1 MKQLL
6 LSFFILA
13 SFSGFSQDD
22 EEEEP
27 KAIEKTES
35 PLMKAVR
42 AKNLVEVKRLVN
54 AGAPVDERSRFEYGA
69 DPLDVAIQM
78 NSKEIALFLLEK
90 GATSRSGLCDA
101 IETGDIAWVEKLIGY
116 GFKCSDGVLNAVEA
130 HKPQMVRLLI
140 QNGFRVDFE
149 QKRRTG
155 LFRKHYVSPLD
166 AAITIGSDEMISDL
180 VKGGANQTQAFH
192 YAITSNR
199 IKLGQQLIDG
209 SSERGELFL
218 LCFEHKSLDL
228 AKYCIQKGVD
238 KATIDKNGM
247 NGYHYAVLGGYREGM
262 DYCINVL
269 KMDPL
274 KKTATNQTSLML
286 ACSAGNV
293 TLFKEL
299 FEAQKSTLEE
309 EDLDGET
316 VLFYA
321 LSAESWPIMEL
332 LITNGANVNH
342 QDKYGTTVFMQS
354 ALKEKKEY
362 YALLKQAKPDLKLK
376 NNNGQNIISFLM
388 DSKSYAANE
397 ILEMNSL
404 GASMDVR
411 STQGETMGFY
421 AMGASSMEILIRL
434 KNSGLSLD
442 AFDSSGHRPNCENME
457 VLKFAIS
464 NGCNPNREDTWGDSY
479 LSKALKEND
488 TELALFLI
496 RNGADVNWKKRDEPI
511 VFEMVKTNN
520 FNGLQIL
527 VENGAKI
534 NVSDRSGE
542 TLMNKAESE
551 GNEAIVT
558 YLKSRGAKNKKELA
572 EMEIVRAREIAQL
585 DQLIAD
591 KNMSEVIALMEKYPD
606 LMLSKKQVSGLAILS
621 VEKTNLTLL
630 QRLIEK
636 EGMNINQ
643 ALNFQEQNLL
653 HIAAGTGNLDLVR
666 LLINKGADY
675 KKKDAYDK
683 FPIDYAKS
691 KEVKKYLK
699 SL

>member
-1 MKQLL
+1 MKYLL
-6 LSFFILA
+6 LSFLFLA
-13 SFSGFSQDD
+13 SFSGFAQDD
-22 EEEEP
+22 EDEP
-27 KAIEKTES
+27 KALEKTES

-42 AKNLVEVKRLVN
+42 AKNLAEVKRLVN
-54 AGAPVDERSRFEYGA
+54 AGAPVDERSRFDFGS
-69 DPLDVAIQM
+69 DPVDVAIQM
-78 NSKEIALFLLEK
+78 NSREIALFLLEK

-130 HKPQMVRLLI
+130 HKPQMVRMLI

-155 LFRKHYVSPLD
+155 LFRKHYVSPLG
-166 AAITIGSDEMISDL
+166 AAISIGSDEMILDL
-180 VKGGANQTQAFH
+180 VKGGANQSQAFN

-199 IKLGQQLIDG
+199 IKLGQQLIDA
-209 SSERGELFL
+209 SPERGDMFL

-238 KATIDKNGM
+238 KNTIDKNGM
-247 NGYHYAVLGGYREGM
+247 NAYHYAVIGGYREGM
-262 DYCINVL
+262 DYCVNAL

-299 FEAQKSTLEE
+299 FETQKSTLEE
-309 EDLDGET
+309 EDLDGQT
-316 VLFYA
+316 VLYYA
-321 LSAESWPIMEL
+321 LTAENWPIMEYL
-332 LITNGANVNH
+332 TTNGANVNH
-342 QDKYGTTVFMQS
+342 QNKYGTTVFMKS

-362 YALLKQAKPDLKLK
+362 YSLLKQAKPDLKLK
-376 NNNGQNIISFLM
+376 NNNGENIISFLM
-388 DSKSYAANE
+388 NSNSYSANE

-411 STQGETMGFY
+411 STKGETMAFY
-421 AMGASSMEILIRL
+421 AMQASNMEVLIRL

-442 AFDSSGHRPNCENME
+442 AFDSEGKRPNCQNAEI
-457 VLKFAIS
+457 LKFAVS
-464 NGCNPNREDTWGDSY
+464 NGCNPNRGDDWGDSY
-479 LSKALKEND
+479 LTKALKDND

-511 VFEMVKTNN
+511 VFEMVNTNN
-520 FNGLQIL
+520 FNGLQLL

-542 TLMNKAESE
+542 TLMNKAESKE
-551 GNEAIVT
+551 NESIVI
-558 YLKSRGAKNKKELA
+558 YLKSKGAKNKKELA
-572 EMEIVRAREIAQL
+572 EMEIVRAKEIAQL
-585 DQLIAD
+585 DQFITD
-591 KNMSEVIALMEKYPD
+591 KNLQEVTALMEKYPD
-606 LMLSKKQVSGLAILS
+606 LMLTKKQVSGLAILS
-621 VEKTNLTLL
+621 VEKINLPLL

>member
-1 MKQLL
+1 
-6 LSFFILA
+6 
-13 SFSGFSQDD
+13 
-22 EEEEP
+22 
-27 KAIEKTES
+27 
-35 PLMKAVR
+35 
-42 AKNLVEVKRLVN
+42 
-54 AGAPVDERSRFEYGA
+54 
-69 DPLDVAIQM
+69 
-78 NSKEIALFLLEK
+78 
-90 GATSRSGLCDA
+90 
-101 IETGDIAWVEKLIGY
+101 
-116 GFKCSDGVLNAVEA
+116 
-130 HKPQMVRLLI
+130 
-140 QNGFRVDFE
+140 
-149 QKRRTG
+149 
-155 LFRKHYVSPLD
+155 
-166 AAITIGSDEMISDL
+166 
-180 VKGGANQTQAFH
+180 
-192 YAITSNR
+192 
-199 IKLGQQLIDG
+199 
-209 SSERGELFL
+209 
-218 LCFEHKSLDL
+218 
-228 AKYCIQKGVD
+228 
-238 KATIDKNGM
+238 
-247 NGYHYAVLGGYREGM
+247 
-262 DYCINVL
+262 
-269 KMDPL
+269 
-274 KKTATNQTSLML
+274 ML

-332 LITNGANVNH
+332 LIANGANVNH

-388 DSKSYAANE
+388 DSKSYVANE

-421 AMGASSMEILIRL
+421 AMVASSMEILIRL

-442 AFDSSGHRPNCENME
+442 AFDSNGHRPNCENLE

-479 LSKALKEND
+479 LSRALKEND

-527 VENGAKI
+527 IENGAKI
-534 NVSDRSGE
+534 NVSDRFGE

-551 GNEAIVT
+551 GNESIVA

-572 EMEIVRAREIAQL
+572 EMEIVRAKEIAQL

-591 KNMSEVIALMEKYPD
+591 KNMSEVTALMEKYPD

-621 VEKTNLTLL
+621 VEKINLTLL

-699 SL
+699 GL